1 MQWTGLNELREKYLS
16 FFESKGHLRLDS
28 FPLVPKNDPSLLLIN
43 SGMAPMKKWFLAQ
56 EEPPRHRVTTCQK
69 CIRTPDIERV
79 GITARHGTFF
89 EMLGNFSFQDYFKEE
104 VIPWAW
110 EFLTS
115 DEWMAIPK
123 DRLHISVYEEDD
135 EAYDIWTKKVGI
147 APDHMVR
154 LGKEDNFWEHG
165 SGPCGPCS
173 EIYFDRGPEY
183 GCGKPTCGVGCDCDR
198 YMEIWNLVFSQF
210 DADGK
215 GHYERLARPNIDTGM
230 GLERLACV
238 MQGVGNLF
246 EVDTVQSVLHH
257 VEHIANKTYGENAKD
272 DISIRVITDHIRSCT
287 FMVSDGILP
296 SNEGRGYVLRRLLRR
311 AARHGRMLGIT
322 HPFLVELV
330 ETVIQSSETAYPEL
344 REHDAYIKKVIG
356 TEEANFARTIDAGMN
371 ILNNMIDG
379 LEKAHEHLL
388 KGLDV
393 FKLNDTFGFP
403 LDLTKEIA
411 AEQGIEIDEEGFH
424 AEMTKQKERARAERL
439 KKNISGWSED
449 LFGAL
454 DAEPTVFTGY
464 ETLND
469 TGVVVALSDE
479 ETLTDAIAT
488 DEEAKDGV
496 LVVLDKTPFYA
507 EMGGQAADHGVL
519 NSADCS
525 LRVLDVK
532 KTPKGYYVHT
542 CVLESGI
549 VKVGDHL
556 NAQVDKEYR
565 MAIAR
570 NHTATHLLQA
580 ALREVLGDHVHQA
593 GSYQDAEVTHFD
605 FTHFS
610 AVTPEELARVQKI
623 VNDKIYESMNVTVR
637 EMPIEEAKKLGA
649 MALFGEKYGKVVRVV
664 DIEGWSTEFCGGTHV
679 KNTAQIGGFKIV
691 SEASVAA
698 GIRRIEAVTG
708 RNLLI
713 RANLQEAMLHTVA
726 NTLKANNVTA
736 LPVRAEAV
744 MAENKALAKELE
756 EIKAQVAASKVT
768 SLFDNAEEIGG
779 VKIAS
784 AYFTGTTGD
793 TLRGMCDTIRDKAV
807 KPAVAVLVGKAE
819 DKITMAV
826 TVSKQAQEKGLK
838 AGALVKEI
846 AAIAGGKG
854 GGKPDF
860 AMAGL
865 KDETKIDE
873 ALAAVSAIVKK
884 ALGE

>member
-1 MQWTGLNELREKYLS
+1 MQWTGLNELREKYLT
-16 FFESKGHLRLDS
+16 FFEGKGHLRLDS

-43 SGMAPMKKWFLAQ
+43 SGMAPMKKWFLGQ

-104 VIPWAW
+104 AIPWAW

-115 DEWMAIPK
+115 EDWMAIPK
-123 DRLHISVYEEDD
+123 DRLFVSVYQEDD
-135 EAYDIWTKKVGI
+135 EAYDIWTKKVGV
-147 APDHMVR
+147 PESHMVR

-198 YMEIWNLVFSQF
+198 YMEIWNNVFSQF
-210 DADGK
+210 DSDGK
-215 GHYERLARPNIDTGM
+215 GHYERLPRPNIDTGM

-257 VEHIANKTYGENAKD
+257 VEAISGKTYKQDEKV

-311 AARHGRMLGIT
+311 AARHGRMLGIQR
-322 HPFLVELV
+322 PFLVDLV
-330 ETVIQSSETAYPEL
+330 ETVIQSSESAYPEL

-371 ILNNMIDG
+371 ILTNLIDS
-379 LEKAHEHLL
+379 LEKAHQNLL
-388 KGLDV
+388 SGLDA

-403 LDLTKEIA
+403 LDLTREIA
-411 AEQGIEIDEEGFH
+411 AEQGLQVDEEGFH
-424 AEMTKQKERARAERL
+424 AEMAKQKERARAERL
-439 KKNISGWSED
+439 KKNISGWSAD
-449 LFGAL
+449 LFGELTA
-454 DAEPTVFTGY
+454 APTVFTGY
-464 ETLND
+464 ESLTEEG
-469 TGVVVALSDE
+469 TVVALSDE
-479 ETLTDAIAT
+479 ETLTDAIST
-488 DEEAKDGV
+488 DDQAKEGV

-519 NSADCS
+519 TGASCS

-532 KTPKGYYVHT
+532 KTPKGYFVHT
-542 CVLESGI
+542 CVLESGY
-549 VKVGDHL
+549 VRVGDVL
-556 NAQVDKEYR
+556 TAQVDSEYR

-570 NHTATHLLQA
+570 NHTATHLMQA

-593 GSYQDAEVTHFD
+593 GSYQDAQVTHFD

-610 AVTPEELARVQKI
+610 AVTPEELAQVEKI
-623 VNDKIYESMNVTVR
+623 VNDKIFEAMDVQVR
-637 EMPIEEAKKLGA
+637 TMPIAEAKKLGA
-649 MALFGEKYGKVVRVV
+649 MALFGEKYGEIVRVV
-664 DIEGWSTEFCGGTHV
+664 DVEGWSTEFCGGTHV
-679 KNTAQIGGFKIV
+679 KNTAQIGGFKII
-691 SEASVAA
+691 SESSVAA

-708 RNLLI
+708 KNLLA
-713 RANLQEAMLHTVA
+713 RANGIEMTLRQTAG
-726 NTLKANNVTA
+726 TLKANNVA
-736 LPVRAEAV
+736 DVVARAEAV
-744 MAENKALAKELE
+744 MAENKAMSRELE
-756 EIKAQVAASKVT
+756 NLKAQIASAKVQQ
-768 SLFDNAEEIGG
+768 LFDSAEEING
-779 VKIAS
+779 VKIVS
-784 AYFTGTTGD
+784 AFFSGTSGD
-793 TLRGMCDTIRDKAV
+793 TLRGMCDAIRERAV
-807 KPAVAVLVGKAE
+807 NPVTAVLVGSA
-819 DKITMAV
+819 DGKITMAV
-826 TVSKQAQEKGLK
+826 TVNKLAQEKGLK
-838 AGALVKEI
+838 AGALVKELS
-846 AAIAGGKG
+846 AIAGGKG

-865 KDETKIDE
+865 KDPNKIDE
-873 ALAAVSAIVKK
+873 ALNAVGGVVAQQM
-884 ALGE
+884 A